1 MRSPRS
7 TSRAARSSPP
17 IEGAGV
23 IISSANDFRAAARRR
38 IPRFLFDYAD
48 GGANAEETL
57 RRNVGDLAGVALRQR
72 VLKDVASI
80 DLSATLFGRKLAL
93 PVVLGPV
100 GISGMYARRGE
111 LQAARAA
118 AAAGIPTCLSTVSIC
133 SIEEVARAADPFW
146 FQLYVLRARAFM
158 TALVAR
164 AKAAGAKAP
173 IRRASCRE
181 RVCQSGSLPVV
192 DVSFKKKNK

>member
-23 IISSANDFRAAARRR
+23 IISSANHFRAAARRR

-80 DLSATLFGRKLAL
+80 DLSATLFGRQLRQ
-93 PVVLGPV
+93 PVVPRSAEWRV
-100 GISGMYARRGE
+100 GKGWNRSGRTR
-111 LQAARAA
+111 
-118 AAAGIPTCLSTVSIC
+118 
-133 SIEEVARAADPFW
+133 
-146 FQLYVLRARAFM
+146 
-158 TALVAR
+158 
-164 AKAAGAKAP
+164 
-173 IRRASCRE
+173 
-181 RVCQSGSLPVV
+181 
-192 DVSFKKKNK
+192 

>member
-80 DLSATLFGRKLAL
+80 DLSATLFGRKQIGRAHVCT
-93 PVVLGPV
+93 PVTN
-100 GISGMYARRGE
+100 A
-111 LQAARAA
+111 
-118 AAAGIPTCLSTVSIC
+118 
-133 SIEEVARAADPFW
+133 
-146 FQLYVLRARAFM
+146 QLV
-158 TALVAR
+158 
-164 AKAAGAKAP
+164 
-173 IRRASCRE
+173 CRLLLE
-181 RVCQSGSLPVV
+181 
-192 DVSFKKKNK
+192 KKKT

>member
-1 MRSPRS
+1 MRISDW
-7 TSRAARSSPP
+7 SSD
-17 IEGAGV
+17 V
-23 IISSANDFRAAARRR
+23 CSSDLSSANDFRAAARRR

-118 AAAGIPTCLSTVSIC
+118 AAADRKSTRLNSVNN
-133 SIEEVARAADPFW
+133 AH
-146 FQLYVLRARAFM
+146 
-158 TALVAR
+158 LV
-164 AKAAGAKAP
+164 
-173 IRRASCRE
+173 CRLLLE
-181 RVCQSGSLPVV
+181 
-192 DVSFKKKNK
+192 KKKIKED